1 MKRVAASALLAFFVV
16 MACFGVLSR
25 AVEANGIAVVTTTT
39 PEIAADDRGNR
50 ATRIPLEALRWD
62 EDGQPY
68 VLTAEERPG
77 PFGDELAAYRKNVA
91 VQGGDELFAV
101 LEDGALSPDQEL
113 VARTTREVVD
123 GDHVRMLDD

>member
-1 MKRVAASALLAFFVV
+1 MKRAAASALFAFFVV
-16 MACFGVLSR
+16 MACFGMLSR

-39 PEIAADDRGNR
+39 PEIAADDEGNR
-50 ATRIPLEALRWD
+50 TTRIPLEALRWD

-68 VLTAEERPG
+68 VLTVEELPG
-77 PFGDELAAYRKNVA
+77 PFGNVLTACRKNVA

-113 VARTTREVVD
+113 VARATREVVD
-123 GDHVRMLDD
+123 GDRVRRLDD